1 VVGAGPREDLE
12 AGACGTPIIS
22 DPWEGL
28 ETLFAPGHEIVLAES
43 PDQVL
48 AALAMTETDRDAQ
61 AQAARARI
69 LDGHTAA
76 HRAAELETHL
86 IAAAAAKEPAQGAF
100 A

>member
-1 VVGAGPREDLE
+1 
-12 AGACGTPIIS
+12 
-22 DPWEGL
+22 
-28 ETLFAPGHEIVLAES
+28 
-43 PDQVL
+43 
-48 AALAMTETDRDAQ
+48 MTETDRDAQ